1 MFCKGGD
8 GGCISPF
15 CNYMGSDRHY
25 LTIMGVG
32 NILLAD
38 EGFGVHFVRRLEE
51 GFTFPDG
58 VRLIDGG
65 VLAYTLLDEICSC
78 KHLIVID
85 AIKLTDLPGSIYRFT
100 REELETRLPP
110 PTSAHE
116 VAFPDVLFKAELLGE
131 LPEVIFLCVIPE
143 QYKEMDLEMTPL
155 MTERLPDMEKLLLQ
169 ELDRLNVSWRRKTDA

>member
-1 MFCKGGD
+1 MK
-8 GGCISPF
+8 
-15 CNYMGSDRHY
+15 SDRHY

-51 GFTFPDG
+51 EYTFPDG

-65 VLAYTLLDEICSC
+65 VLAYTLLDAICSC
-78 KHLIVID
+78 EHLIVID
-85 AIKLTDLPGSIYRFT
+85 AIKLTDLPGSLYRFT
-100 REELETRLPP
+100 REELETRMPP

-131 LPEVIFLCVIPE
+131 LPEVTFLCIIPQ
-143 QYKEMDLEMTPL
+143 QYEEMSLEMTPL
-155 MTERLPDMEKLLLQ
+155 MTERLPDMERLLFE
-169 ELDRLNVSWRRKTDA
+169 ELTRLNVSWEKKTDA

>member
-1 MFCKGGD
+1 ME
-8 GGCISPF
+8 SE
-15 CNYMGSDRHY
+15 RHY

-38 EGFGVHFVRRLEE
+38 EGFGVHFIRRLEE
-51 GFTFPDG
+51 EVTFPEG

-78 KHLIVID
+78 EHLIVID
-85 AIKLTDLPGSIYRFT
+85 AIKLADIPGSIYRFT

-131 LPEVIFLCVIPE
+131 LPEVIFLCVVPQ
-143 QYKEMDLEMTPL
+143 QYKEMNLEMTPL
-155 MTERLPDMEKLLLQ
+155 MAERLPAMAELLLR
-169 ELDRLNVSWRRKTDA
+169 ELERLNVAWGKKTDA

>member
-1 MFCKGGD
+1 MKTE
-8 GGCISPF
+8 
-15 CNYMGSDRHY
+15 RHH

-51 GFTFPDG
+51 GFNFPAG

-65 VLAYTLLDEICSC
+65 VLAYTLLDAICSC
-78 KHLIVID
+78 EHLIVID
-85 AIKLTDLPGSIYRFT
+85 AIKLTDVPGSIYRFT
-100 REELETRLPP
+100 REELATRLPP

-131 LPEVIFLCVIPE
+131 LPEVTFLCIIPE
-143 QYKEMDLEMTPL
+143 QYAEMCLEMTPL
-155 MTERLPDMEKLLLQ
+155 MKERLPAMEGLLFD
-169 ELDRLNVSWRRKTDA
+169 ELARLNVSWEKKTGYA